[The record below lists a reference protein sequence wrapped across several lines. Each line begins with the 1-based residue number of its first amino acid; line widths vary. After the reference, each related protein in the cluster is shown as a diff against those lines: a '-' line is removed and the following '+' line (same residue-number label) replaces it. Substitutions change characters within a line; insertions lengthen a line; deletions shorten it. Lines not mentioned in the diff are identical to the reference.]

1 MTMQSRRRIDQVLDP
16 EFVADVAGL
25 ELDEVRARRSLAG
38 DVENE
43 LSYYRRLLHGRM
55 DLIRFELRRRTG
67 EETRSLIEALP
78 EILAD
83 PEPTGNHR
91 TGRYEVPDL
100 PMLPDVGKREID
112 HILGGDVLLRLNE
125 LDDEALASAL
135 DAISEMEVEIS
146 EQRKSVQQV
155 EDRLVEELAARYRV
169 G

>member
-1 MTMQSRRRIDQVLDP
+1 MQSRRRIDQVLDP